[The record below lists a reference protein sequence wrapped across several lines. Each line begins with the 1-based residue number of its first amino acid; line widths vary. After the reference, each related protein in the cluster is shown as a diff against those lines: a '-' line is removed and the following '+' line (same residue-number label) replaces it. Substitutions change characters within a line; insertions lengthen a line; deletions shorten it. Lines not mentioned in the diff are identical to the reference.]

1 MTKKKD
7 RLEARRE
14 KLYTVSPTEHNVARE
29 NYNRYISYRDRG
41 HKHYMGV
48 AKQCDDFFCGNQWDP
63 TDRADVEDEGRPALT
78 LNIVMPTI
86 SAIHSESIR
95 RRVDVRFK
103 PVRAQGEDTSLVLTK
118 LFKLEYG
125 RNRYNWVESSV
136 VLDGLVQSRGYFDC
150 RMDFDSNINGE
161 LAITSLDPT
170 EVIPDPDAKD
180 YDPKTWK
187 DVIVTRWLSME
198 DIEGTYGEKKARQLE
213 YLVSSGSHYM
223 MDSLDFED
231 PVKNTFGGENNNSDF
246 TREVFDM
253 DRKTIRAARII
264 ERQHRKLRRMSYYI
278 DTNTGDTKPVPEGWP
293 RKKAEAFAMQ
303 YGLEILDRIQ
313 QRIRWTVTCDHIVL
327 HDDWSPYDHF
337 TVVPYFPVFRRGRP
351 LGYVEHLISPQE
363 QLNKTESQQL
373 HIVNSTANSGWLVEE
388 NSLSNME
395 ADELENKG
403 SKTGL
408 VIEYRRGTTVPQK
421 IQANQIPTGLDR
433 LSSRSVQYMQ
443 MISGVNGAVMGTDN
457 SAVSGVTLEKR
468 AGGAERLMDV
478 PLDTLELTR
487 HILAEVALGMIQK
500 FYTDERIYY
509 MTDDEDPASQPEEV
523 VINQQQRG
531 TIVNDITVG
540 KYNVVIA
547 TAPSRETVD
556 DMAFAELL
564 NLRKIGVMV
573 PDDEIVM
580 VSSHPRRRQL
590 AKRIRMDLGID
601 QTPEQQEAA
610 AIQNQIA
617 MMEAEKQLQLLD
629 AQIAEKMANAQL
641 TMAKAGLA
649 EQQPDMELQKL
660 ISDREMRQREIELRE
675 RLAQVSK
682 DAKDKALETSSA
694 TKLSISMLQSA
705 DKKRADEMKARQMA
719 AKERTK
725 ETSK

>member
-1 MTKKKD
+1 
-7 RLEARRE
+7 
-14 KLYTVSPTEHNVARE
+14 
-29 NYNRYISYRDRG
+29 
-41 HKHYMGV
+41 
-48 AKQCDDFFCGNQWDP
+48 
-63 TDRADVEDEGRPALT
+63 
-78 LNIVMPTI
+78 
-86 SAIHSESIR
+86 
-95 RRVDVRFK
+95 
-103 PVRAQGEDTSLVLTK
+103 
-118 LFKLEYG
+118 
-125 RNRYNWVESSV
+125 
-136 VLDGLVQSRGYFDC
+136 
-150 RMDFDSNINGE
+150 
-161 LAITSLDPT
+161 
-170 EVIPDPDAKD
+170 
-180 YDPKTWK
+180 
-187 DVIVTRWLSME
+187 
-198 DIEGTYGEKKARQLE
+198 
-213 YLVSSGSHYM
+213 
-223 MDSLDFED
+223 
-231 PVKNTFGGENNNSDF
+231 
-246 TREVFDM
+246 
-253 DRKTIRAARII
+253 
-264 ERQHRKLRRMSYYI
+264 
-278 DTNTGDTKPVPEGWP
+278 
-293 RKKAEAFAMQ
+293 
-303 YGLEILDRIQ
+303 
-313 QRIRWTVTCDHIVL
+313 
-327 HDDWSPYDHF
+327 
-337 TVVPYFPVFRRGRP
+337 
-351 LGYVEHLISPQE
+351 
-363 QLNKTESQQL
+363 
-373 HIVNSTANSGWLVEE
+373 
-388 NSLSNME
+388 
-395 ADELENKG
+395 
-403 SKTGL
+403 
-408 VIEYRRGTTVPQK
+408 
-421 IQANQIPTGLDR
+421 
-433 LSSRSVQYMQ
+433 
-443 MISGVNGAVMGTDN
+443 
-457 SAVSGVTLEKR
+457 
-468 AGGAERLMDV
+468 
-478 PLDTLELTR
+478 
-487 HILAEVALGMIQK
+487 MIQK